1 MTSASVTTPGSP
13 VVATSFGHR
22 AQSRPGQTPVWPLV
36 AQSTETLQNWQR
48 IIDINLLGAVRRCRT
63 FTPMLKAQ
71 HSGHLV
77 KSLAGWA
84 RPPTG
89 YVVLQCG
96 KACVV
101 ALSDSRSFERQPFG
115 IATSVVCPAFLRPTC
130 HCHPHRPA

>member
-1 MTSASVTTPGSP
+1 M
-13 VVATSFGHR
+13 ATGG
-22 AQSRPGQTPVWPLV
+22 PIDV
-36 AQSTETLQNWQR
+36 ETLQNWQR

-89 YVVLQCG
+89 YVVLQCD
-96 KACVV
+96 KAGVV
-101 ALSDSRSFERQPFG
+101 ALSDSRSFERQPLR
-115 IATSVVCPAFLRPTC
+115 IATSVGCPRVPQTNLQLSSSPTG
-130 HCHPHRPA
+130 